1 MFDGVLPQAGRPQQE
16 GVNATMRESPWLL
29 IVLVSTIAILSLLA
43 AAIYPEAFSSLV
55 DQF

>member
-43 AAIYPEAFSSLV
+43 AAIYPEAFSSRV